1 MLWILEDSGQRI
13 SEYRN
18 CLLKRNTVLY
28 LICLGFLGIPFKL
41 KRHPL
46 EILSRCSSALSHGPR
61 ENIDVHRQIQFLTEL
76 KMQASSPVPTAPR
89 PRRLQ
94 RFRSWLL
101 ACGNTTTRGNPRSR
115 ARTHFHRQRCSRRSR
130 HQMSFGTDPASQ
142 FNSEIRFELTTFRL

>member
-61 ENIDVHRQIQFLTEL
+61 ENIDVHSQIQSLTEL
-76 KMQASSPVPTAPR
+76 KMQVSSPVLNGATPETVAEIQELAA
-89 PRRLQ
+89 RLQ
-94 RFRSWLL
+94 DARYGCVL
-101 ACGNTTTRGNPRSR
+101 ALEQLQQPEPGYNL
-115 ARTHFHRQRCSRRSR
+115 ARVVHCR
-130 HQMSFGTDPASQ
+130 D
-142 FNSEIRFELTTFRL
+142 